1 MTLVQR
7 LTVATAFTV
16 VALIATG
23 FVTAP
28 AADATSYRYW
38 TYWVGGV
45 GTWDFST
52 RGADRLPADGTVDGW
67 RFAVSDAAGTSSQP
81 SVSSSFD
88 VICKD
93 TDPVSGMKRVGLV
106 VDYGTRSDAPRG
118 QDPPAGV
125 VARCLV
131 LQTTATGYDALAAAT
146 SIRIAGG
153 LICGISGYPRSG
165 CGEPVAEP
173 KPPQANDSELAVA
186 GNTAGHTQPHPDPT
200 PPGDDRNN
208 EVPSDQHSLRDGT
221 GRPNQATAPSPALAD
236 TFGAAQTDVEAALRN
251 EIPDQP
257 GGRSPLG
264 AIAGLVLV
272 LVLAAAG
279 LSVARRRR

>member
-1 MTLVQR
+1 
-7 LTVATAFTV
+7 
-16 VALIATG
+16 
-23 FVTAP
+23 
-28 AADATSYRYW
+28 
-38 TYWVGGV
+38 VGGV

-236 TFGAAQTDVEAALRN
+236 TFGASQTDVEAALRN